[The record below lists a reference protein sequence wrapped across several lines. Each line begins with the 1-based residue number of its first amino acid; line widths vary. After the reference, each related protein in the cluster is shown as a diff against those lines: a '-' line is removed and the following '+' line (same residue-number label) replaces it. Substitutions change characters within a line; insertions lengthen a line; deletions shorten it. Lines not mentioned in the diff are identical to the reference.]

1 MWHSTIDALNR
12 MFHKLTCLRTN
23 PLCIVETNPYLSIY
37 NENRVNLWDI
47 SPNIIPNWRKPKRKK
62 HKCMSIISLDP
73 CQTWMKICFQ
83 HVGVLVHDFMNE
95 RRKKKQKKTE
105 PAKQTSS
112 RPVKT
117 RDQLCTVLN
126 LATAWSMTVIIALH
140 RQFSWSRRH
149 LIHSHSPV
157 ELANDRA
164 EQFAKNTLLSV
175 GVNSHAIRFQ
185 RLYYRFEW
193 CAHW

>member
-95 RRKKKQKKTE
+95 RRKKNRKKLNQ
-105 PAKQTSS
+105 PNKHRLDLWKRAINCALCLILPQ
-112 RPVKT
+112 
-117 RDQLCTVLN
+117 RDQ
-126 LATAWSMTVIIALH
+126 WPSSSHYIASF
-140 RQFSWSRRH
+140 RGRDD
-149 LIHSHSPV
+149 I
-157 ELANDRA
+157 
-164 EQFAKNTLLSV
+164 
-175 GVNSHAIRFQ
+175 
-185 RLYYRFEW
+185 
-193 CAHW
+193 